1 MNQQQSSLPS
11 DATPPRSNKWLVI
24 LAATLVVVFAL
35 VFARFAFFAGKGT
48 AEGPQGSSSLAN
60 ASPFATAT
68 PITGSGNG
76 SSSGTVVPGQTPA
89 MTPIIPGYPAPNVIS
104 PLGQQAIQ
112 TANAMFGVHRKI
124 IIVSLSGQYLQ
135 AIQDGKIILWTYV
148 ITGRAALSTPPG
160 SYQIFLKSSPLTFIP
175 ISTDPKNPFFGY
187 PSKVQYGMEFLSG
200 GFYIHDTWWHSIYGP
215 GLTFDHYDP
224 GRLEWQEGSHGC
236 VNTPEHAMT
245 FLYQWAD
252 LGTPVEVLND

>member
-1 MNQQQSSLPS
+1 MNREQSSLPS
-11 DATPPRSNKWLVI
+11 DSTPRKLSNWLII

-35 VFARFAFFAGKGT
+35 VFARFAFFAGNGT
-48 AEGPQGSSSLAN
+48 TEGPQGATTLAN

-68 PITGSGNG
+68 PITSSTNGSGN
-76 SSSGTVVPGQTPA
+76 GTVVPGVTPI
-89 MTPIIPGYPAPNVIS
+89 MTPVIPGYPAPNVIS
-104 PLGQQAIQ
+104 AQEQQILQQVPSIYGQQES
-112 TANAMFGVHRKI
+112 KI
-124 IIVSLSGQYLQ
+124 ILVSLDGQYLQ
-135 AIQDGKIILWTYV
+135 AIQNGKLILWTYV
-148 ITGRAALSTPPG
+148 ITGRANLSTPPG
-160 SYQIFLKSSPLTFIP
+160 DYSIFLKSSPLTFLP
-175 ISTDPKNPFFGY
+175 ASTDPKSPYFGY
-187 PSKVQYGMEFLSG
+187 PSKVQYGMEFLAG

-252 LGTPVEVLND
+252 IGTPVIVF